1 MAKKKKKLHQRMWFW
16 IILALLIIG
25 FWRLVMS
32 TPTEPPADREY
43 TAVTVDQLYEELDKN
58 PLRAKDTYTD
68 MYVELTG
75 WMRVIDSDGES
86 VSLYPL
92 EYETLDGITCKL
104 MNDEQREKIKE
115 YSEGD
120 TVTVK
125 GQITEVDGVFP
136 YKVIVDSIE

>member
-16 IILALLIIG
+16 ILLSLLLVG
-25 FWRLVMS
+25 AWRSFMS

-68 MYVELTG
+68 MYVALTG

-92 EYETLDGITCKL
+92 EYETLDGIICKL
-104 MNDEQREKIKE
+104 TNDEQREKIKE

-125 GQITEVDGVFP
+125 GQITEVDGVFR
-136 YKVIVDSIE
+136 YKVVVDSIE

>member
-1 MAKKKKKLHQRMWFW
+1 MEKKKKKLHQRMWFW
-16 IILALLIIG
+16 ILLALLIIWA
-25 FWRLVMS
+25 FRWFMAL
-32 TPTEPPADREY
+32 PTEPPADREY

-92 EYETLDGITCKL
+92 EYETLDGIICKL

-136 YKVIVDSIE
+136 YKVVVDSIE